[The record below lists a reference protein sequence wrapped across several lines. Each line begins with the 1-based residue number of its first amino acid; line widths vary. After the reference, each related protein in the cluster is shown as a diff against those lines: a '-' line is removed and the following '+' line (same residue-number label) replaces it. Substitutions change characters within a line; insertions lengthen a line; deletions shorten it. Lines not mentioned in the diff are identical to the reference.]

1 MHIEDIP
8 NRPMMVRVVA
18 WRRPRPRNED
28 LAIATITPLPSN
40 VLHFPTVEEIL
51 REFLEQYRRTRIREV
66 QPCHLGQ
73 VFVQFELEH
82 DRGRFVLESPHAY
95 GDVHISFV
103 RHNQGRNWR
112 RVYFNQECWL
122 MLMGLPGDY

>member
-1 MHIEDIP
+1 MIS
-8 NRPMMVRVVA
+8 
-18 WRRPRPRNED
+18 
-28 LAIATITPLPSN
+28 PLPGN

-51 REFLEQYRRTRIREV
+51 REFLEQYRRTRIRELK
-66 QPCHLGQ
+66 PCHLGQ
-73 VFVQFELEH
+73 AFVRFELEH
-82 DRGRFVLESPHAY
+82 DRDRFVLESVHTY

-122 MLMGLPGDY
+122 MLMGLPEDYWEREYIDTV